1 MSSEMAGWRLVAT
14 FGQWVQGARPRTL
27 PAAVAPVLVGTAAA
41 YYYLAHVISVDGGFG
56 WFAFSPLDNAA
67 STTTTPGLFSTQV
80 VGFSD
85 PGDPAAHM
93 ATGYGTFAVRAV
105 LALVVALA
113 LQVGVNYSND
123 YSDGIRG
130 TDEVR
135 VGPVRL
141 VGQKLAPPRQVKYAA
156 FACFGVAAL
165 AGLALVL
172 ITQAWWLILVGLAAI
187 VAAWFYT
194 GGPRPYGY
202 AGLGELFV
210 FVFFGLVAVV
220 GSEYVQTLTITATSL
235 AGGVA
240 CGALSV
246 AILLAN
252 NLRDIPTDTVHGKHT
267 LAVRL
272 GDHGTRT
279 AYLLAVA
286 APFVVAVAIAIPTL
300 WWALLGLLA
309 LPLAVRP
316 VRAVRS
322 GAVGRDLIPVLAG
335 TGALL
340 LGYAVALSAGLVL
353 AGLTGT
359 TG

>member
-1 MSSEMAGWRLVAT
+1 MAT
-14 FGQWVQGARPRTL
+14 FGQWVEGARPRTL
-27 PAAVAPVLVGTAAA
+27 PAAVAPVIVGTAAA
-41 YYYLAHVISVDGGFG
+41 YYWLAHVLSFPDGSYFTAGPFEVATSG
-56 WFAFSPLDNAA
+56 AAPFA
-67 STTTTPGLFSTQV
+67 V
-80 VGFSD
+80 E
-85 PGDPAAHM
+85 
-93 ATGYGTFAVRAV
+93 ATGDISTVIALHDSHATTSWSQLVVRAL

-141 VGQKLAPPRQVKYAA
+141 VGQGLAPARQVKYAA
-156 FACFGVAAL
+156 FACFGVAAV
-165 AGLALVL
+165 AGLVLVL
-172 ITQAWWLILVGLAAI
+172 ITQAWWLLLVGLAAI

-210 FVFFGLVAVV
+210 FVFFGLVAVA
-220 GSEYVQTLTITATSL
+220 GSTYVQTLTITATSV

-252 NLRDIPTDTVHGKHT
+252 NLRDIPTDRVHGKRT

-272 GDHGTRT
+272 GDHGTRI
-279 AYLLAVA
+279 AYLCAVA
-286 APFVVAVAIAIPTL
+286 APFLVAGAIAIPNTP
-300 WWALLGLLA
+300 WALIALLA
-309 LPLAVRP
+309 IPFAVAP
-316 VRAVRS
+316 VRAVRG

-335 TGALL
+335 TGRLL
-340 LGYAVALSAGLVL
+340 LVYSVLLGAGLVI
-353 AGLTGT
+353 AGATA
-359 TG
+359 